1 MQRVE
6 TFLTQYL
13 IEKQVIDEADREVY
27 QYGLLR
33 GVEMLGNMGI
43 CMLIAWWL
51 DMVFEGLFFYIF
63 FIPLRSYAG
72 GLHLK
77 NYISCFILS
86 LFTFIAILMLA
97 KWCVLPRYLLIAAFG
112 GLVGALMYLYPVENV
127 HRRVTET
134 ENQYFRKKLKLFVA
148 VDAVIMIV
156 SLAIKNYSIAMVADL
171 VVFLV
176 VLTMIIGK
184 TMNQHREK
192 M

>member
-33 GVEMLGNMGI
+33 GVEMLGNLGI

-51 DMVFEGLFFYIF
+51 DMVLEGIFFFIF

-77 NYISCFILS
+77 NYVSCFILS

-97 KWCVLPRYLLIAAFG
+97 KWCVLPMYLLIAAFG

>member
-33 GVEMLGNMGI
+33 GVEMLGNLGI

-51 DMVFEGLFFYIF
+51 DMVLEGIFFFIF
-63 FIPLRSYAG
+63 FIPLRSFAG

-77 NYISCFILS
+77 NYIFCFMLS

-97 KWCVLPRYLLIAAFG
+97 KWCVLPMYMLIVAFG
-112 GLVGALMYLYPVENV
+112 GLVGVLMILYPVENV
-127 HRRVTET
+127 HRRVTEN
-134 ENQYFRKKLKLFVA
+134 ENQYFRKKLKLFIV
-148 VDAVIMIV
+148 VDAIIIIV
-156 SLAIKNYSIAMVADL
+156 SLAIKKHSIVMMADL
-171 VVFLV
+171 VLVLV
-176 VLTMIIGK
+176 VFTMLIAK
-184 TMNQHREK
+184 VANKNQKR